1 MNAIKPP
8 ANTFPPISA
17 ELMKELEARWP
28 STLPPREQTP
38 DIEDIRFRQ
47 GALSVIQLLRR
58 QFDLQNKTIYE
69 GR

>member
-1 MNAIKPP
+1 
-8 ANTFPPISA
+8 
-17 ELMKELEARWP
+17 MKELEARWP

-47 GALSVIQLLRR
+47 GALSVVQLLRR